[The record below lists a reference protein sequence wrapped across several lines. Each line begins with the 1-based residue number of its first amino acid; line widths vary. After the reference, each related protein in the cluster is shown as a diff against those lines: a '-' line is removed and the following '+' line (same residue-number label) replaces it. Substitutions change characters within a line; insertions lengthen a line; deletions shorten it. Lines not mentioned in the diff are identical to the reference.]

1 MVHQAGKI
9 KDKEERKKFL
19 DWLWDLEFNIYKI
32 PVPDKIFFLN
42 MPIDVV
48 EKLIKNRGNKFDKNA
63 KKDIHESNEKHLI
76 ESYEA
81 ACELAKDY
89 RWDEIRCVKER
100 KTQNKRRYRRRDI

>member
-1 MVHQAGKI
+1 MAKI
-9 KDKEERKKFL
+9 CGSCLAIVISRTERRPHGRLFC
-19 DWLWDLEFNIYKI
+19 F
-32 PVPDKIFFLN
+32 
-42 MPIDVV
+42 
-48 EKLIKNRGNKFDKNA
+48 LIKNRGNKFDKNA